1 MRIALVGVNHQT
13 ASVSLRERVAIA
25 SDQLSGCLRTATA
38 FEGVDE
44 ALILCTC
51 NRSELYLA
59 LPNGISGPRPQDV
72 FAHIHQIDP
81 ALIEPSYYV
90 REDAEAVVHMFRVAA
105 GVDSLV
111 LGETEII
118 GQLRQAVQSARK
130 AGTAGRIL
138 TRLGQKALAAGKR
151 ARTETM
157 IGQGCM
163 SVPSVA
169 AELALQVFDDLSE
182 REVLVV
188 GAGEAGR
195 LVARRMIGCGAQRVA
210 IASRSLERAKVLA
223 ADIGARPVDFG
234 DLTDELAHA
243 DVVITSTSAPH
254 LLITADRLEQH
265 MSRRRGQPMVIID
278 LAVPRNVDP
287 AVRGFPDLYLYD
299 LDDLQKFVQEAE
311 QQRACEL
318 PLVEAITAQEASD
331 FMVWLRS
338 QEVNPLLLSVR
349 EQAEAIR
356 GEEMARLQQSVPNLT
371 RKTERAIHLMSKRL
385 VRRLLGQPLER
396 IRQLACEGLSEHD
409 CRLIAELLD
418 LDSATGSMSELGE
431 GPDE

>member
-1 MRIALVGVNHQT
+1 
-13 ASVSLRERVAIA
+13 
-25 SDQLSGCLRTATA
+25 
-38 FEGVDE
+38 
-44 ALILCTC
+44 
-51 NRSELYLA
+51 
-59 LPNGISGPRPQDV
+59 
-72 FAHIHQIDP
+72 
-81 ALIEPSYYV
+81 
-90 REDAEAVVHMFRVAA
+90 
-105 GVDSLV
+105 
-111 LGETEII
+111 
-118 GQLRQAVQSARK
+118 
-130 AGTAGRIL
+130 
-138 TRLGQKALAAGKR
+138 
-151 ARTETM
+151 
-157 IGQGCM
+157 
-163 SVPSVA
+163 
-169 AELALQVFDDLSE
+169 
-182 REVLVV
+182 
-188 GAGEAGR
+188 
-195 LVARRMIGCGAQRVA
+195 
-210 IASRSLERAKVLA
+210 
-223 ADIGARPVDFG
+223 
-234 DLTDELAHA
+234 
-243 DVVITSTSAPH
+243 
-254 LLITADRLEQH
+254 
-265 MSRRRGQPMVIID
+265 MVIID

>member
-25 SDQLSGCLRTATA
+25 PDQLSRCLKTATA

-59 LPNGISGPRPQDV
+59 LSNGVPGPRPQDV
-72 FAHIHQIDP
+72 FAQIHQIDP
-81 ALIEPSYYV
+81 RLIESSYYV

-118 GQLRQAVQSARK
+118 GQLRQAIQSARK
-130 AGTAGRIL
+130 AGTAGRTL

-151 ARTETM
+151 ARTETS
-157 IGQGCM
+157 IDQGCM

-169 AELALQVFDDLSE
+169 AELALQVFDDLSA
-182 REVLVV
+182 REILVV

-195 LVARRMIGCGAQRVA
+195 LVARRMISCGARKVS
-210 IASRSLERAKVLA
+210 ITSRSRERAEVLA
-223 ADIGARPVDFG
+223 ADLGARPVELS
-234 DLTDELAHA
+234 DLPDELAKA

-254 LLITADRLEQH
+254 PLITAELLERNTA
-265 MSRRRGQPMVIID
+265 RRRGQPMVIID

-287 AVRGFPDLYLYD
+287 AVRALRDLYLYD

-311 QQRACEL
+311 QQRVCEL
-318 PLVEAITAQEASD
+318 PLVEEITAQEASD

-338 QEVNPLLLSVR
+338 QEVNPLLLSIR

-356 GEEMARLQQSVPNLT
+356 REEIARLQQTVPNLT
-371 RKTERAIHLMSKRL
+371 RKTDRAIHLMSKRL

-396 IRQLACEGLSEHD
+396 IRQLACDGLSEHD

-418 LDSATGSMSELGE
+418 LDSATGGMSELE
-431 GPDE
+431 DGPDE